1 MGGGE
6 KIIMINL
13 YFLSFAILLLI
24 SNYLSFGYGV
34 RIGKAMQ
41 KDIPP
46 VPLAEPAKEVARVI
60 RKAGK
65 RVFKLVPN
73 INELKALKKVEKEEI
88 NIFD

>member
-1 MGGGE
+1 
-6 KIIMINL
+6 MINL
-13 YFLSFAILLLI
+13 FLIIGIALLLLL

-46 VPLAEPAKEVARVI
+46 VPLAEPAKEVARII

-65 RVFKLVPN
+65 RVFRLVPN
-73 INELKALKKVEKEEI
+73 INELKALKKVDKEEI

>member
-1 MGGGE
+1 
-6 KIIMINL
+6 MINL
-13 YFLSFAILLLI
+13 FLIICIALLLLL
-24 SNYLSFGYGV
+24 SNYTAFGYGV

-46 VPLAEPAKEVARVI
+46 VPLAEPTKEVARVI

-73 INELKALKKVEKEEI
+73 INELKALKKVDKEEI